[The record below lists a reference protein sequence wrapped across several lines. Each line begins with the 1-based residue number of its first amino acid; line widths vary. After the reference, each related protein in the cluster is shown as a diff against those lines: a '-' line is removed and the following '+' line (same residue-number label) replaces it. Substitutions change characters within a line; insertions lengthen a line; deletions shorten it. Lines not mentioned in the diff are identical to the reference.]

1 MALLLFL
8 LLRLDF
14 AARNPLS
21 LLHTCLTTPNQ
32 IHSTQKI
39 TPAHDFRL
47 LPRIDNPSN
56 IQHTAGSNSPFAR
69 TTSTRRYHVL
79 GPRRSRSSSS
89 PALFSLPAAAPTSK
103 SQRTTL
109 LPSSLQMN
117 YSARNPDSSSSQQV
131 VIASDSNFP
140 FPLLAS
146 VHPRCLFCLLKARF
160 GLYVPFALPVETR
173 SVVDLLGNRIDR

>member
-79 GPRRSRSSSS
+79 GPRSRSSSS

-131 VIASDSNFP
+131 VRASAS
-140 FPLLAS
+140 LLAQGS
-146 VHPRCLFCLLKARF
+146 IGLL
-160 GLYVPFALPVETR
+160 VPFALPVENVRWSICLETGL
-173 SVVDLLGNRIDR
+173 VAKF